1 MFFFQTCAPRMTVE
15 GKDIKYFLC
24 SWVVKSKPCLAH
36 KCFIRQLSDRG
47 WHSKCEGSCKKAP
60 NEWIG
65 WDFTRVT
72 NWENEEKDLHLW
84 GCNLIQPTQPDHIIS
99 FFHGKTGS
107 IHGEKENKTKD
118 KLNKS
123 LIEHCKTRTLK
134 VGSDLGSD
142 LRSDLGSH
150 FSSKILV
157 RYGGFGV
164 GLGQL
169 GRSGGSVMWW
179 VSCGCI

>member
-1 MFFFQTCAPRMTVE
+1 M
-15 GKDIKYFLC
+15 
-24 SWVVKSKPCLAH
+24 
-36 KCFIRQLSDRG
+36 
-47 WHSKCEGSCKKAP
+47 
-60 NEWIG
+60 
-65 WDFTRVT
+65 
-72 NWENEEKDLHLW
+72 
-84 GCNLIQPTQPDHIIS
+84 IQPTQPDHIIS
-99 FFHGKTGS
+99 FFNGKTGS

-142 LRSDLGSH
+142 LRSDLRSDLGSH
-150 FSSKILV
+150 FSSNILV

-169 GRSGGSVMWW
+169 GRSGGSVM
-179 VSCGCI
+179 